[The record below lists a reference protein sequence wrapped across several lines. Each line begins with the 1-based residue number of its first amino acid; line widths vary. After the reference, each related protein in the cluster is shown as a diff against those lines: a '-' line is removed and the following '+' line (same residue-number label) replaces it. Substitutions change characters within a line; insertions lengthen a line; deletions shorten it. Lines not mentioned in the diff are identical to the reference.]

1 MLLYSLLFTSRYL
14 CFTQSQQEDPDI
26 VSPAREFAVTAQQN
40 FSSFASISSFAIFKP
55 SSFTQ
60 KGREELQAFSLPAV
74 PSFRQWP
81 VRVRSLLIRILLLY
95 PHRVF
100 SRTKIIYPTGVYL
113 SRENY
118 FIFIKCQSLQHDR
131 QANTFTAALRN
142 YKERPACR
150 HHFATRQT
158 EASVFHTPVGT
169 VYPATLYPATDT
181 DMLPVR
187 QCRRLR

>member
-1 MLLYSLLFTSRYL
+1 M
-14 CFTQSQQEDPDI
+14 
-26 VSPAREFAVTAQQN
+26 VSPAWEFAVAAQQN
-40 FSSFASISSFAIFKP
+40 FSSFAIISSFAIVKP
-55 SSFTQ
+55 SSFTK
-60 KGREELQAFSLPAV
+60 KGRKELQIFSLPAV

-81 VRVRSLLIRILLLY
+81 VRVRPLLIRILLLY

-100 SRTKIIYPTGVYL
+100 PRTKIIYPTGVYL

-158 EASVFHTPVGT
+158 AASVFHTPTGT
-169 VYPATLYPATDT
+169 VFSATLYPATDT

>member
-1 MLLYSLLFTSRYL
+1 MQHNKISPLLPLFLLL
-14 CFTQSQQEDPDI
+14 P
-26 VSPAREFAVTAQQN
+26 
-40 FSSFASISSFAIFKP
+40 FSNLLLSHKR
-55 SSFTQ
+55 
-60 KGREELQAFSLPAV
+60 GEELQAFSLPAV
-74 PSFRQWP
+74 PSFRQQP
-81 VRVRSLLIRILLLY
+81 VRVRPLLIRILLLY

-100 SRTKIIYPTGVYL
+100 PRAKIIYPIGVYL

-118 FIFIKCQSLQHDR
+118 FIFIKCQSSQHDR

-142 YKERPACR
+142 YKERPVYR

-169 VYPATLYPATDT
+169 VFSAKQYPAADT